1 MTGLPTLVI
10 GVAGFILLDL
20 LIYWQHVVFH
30 KVPVLWRLH
39 RMHHADTELDATSG
53 LRFHPLEIVLSL
65 AIKAAAII
73 VLGVPAVA
81 VLVFE
86 IVLNGMALYNHSNVR
101 LPERFE
107 RVLRWFVVTPEMHVI
122 HHSTERRETDSN
134 FGFNLALWDR
144 LFGTYSHRPQAGY
157 DGMVIGIEAF
167 RDASEQRL
175 DRLLT
180 QPFRDR

>member
-1 MTGLPTLVI
+1 
-10 GVAGFILLDL
+10 
-20 LIYWQHVVFH
+20 
-30 KVPVLWRLH
+30 
-39 RMHHADTELDATSG
+39 
-53 LRFHPLEIVLSL
+53 
-65 AIKAAAII
+65 
-73 VLGVPAVA
+73 
-81 VLVFE
+81 
-86 IVLNGMALYNHSNVR
+86 
-101 LPERFE
+101 
-107 RVLRWFVVTPEMHVI
+107 MHVI
-122 HHSTERRETDSN
+122 HHSTARRETDSN